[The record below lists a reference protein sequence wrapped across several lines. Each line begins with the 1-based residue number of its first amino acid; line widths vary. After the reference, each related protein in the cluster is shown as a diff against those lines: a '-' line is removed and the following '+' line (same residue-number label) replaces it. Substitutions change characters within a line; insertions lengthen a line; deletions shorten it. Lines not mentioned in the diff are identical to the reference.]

1 MLDEVQWVLNERL
14 NRSEWYNG
22 GVECDLDEREDEWI
36 KLCWMLRTE
45 PRGALWFALAGACST
60 QPDRARCPAGDAK
73 RENALDKWHA
83 LIGWPDFY
91 LI

>member
-36 KLCWMLRTE
+36 KLC
-45 PRGALWFALAGACST
+45 
-60 QPDRARCPAGDAK
+60 
-73 RENALDKWHA
+73 
-83 LIGWPDFY
+83 
-91 LI
+91 